1 MEGTKEIGHSR
12 HNSTASHMNRAF
24 TNQYQMGFPHKER
37 EVHNPEDIS
46 NWQPLTKE
54 KKNVCLAFSNGV
66 SVFETT

>member
-1 MEGTKEIGHSR
+1 
-12 HNSTASHMNRAF
+12 MNRAF